1 MEIHTLRENDA
12 AKYWNLR
19 LEALQTEPFAF
30 GKSAEEHLATSVQSL
45 AIRFRD
51 RPPDSFDFG
60 AFEQDELV
68 GMATLVRET
77 GLKERHKAHI
87 YGVYVTGTHRH
98 KRIGQ
103 KLIATLLERAK
114 TDTSLEQIQLAVGA
128 HQKFAIQLYR
138 SFGFEAFGTEPRAL
152 KIGSVYI
159 DEIHM
164 VLQLR

>member
-1 MEIHTLRENDA
+1 MEIRILRENDA

-68 GMATLVRET
+68 GMVTLVRET
-77 GLKERHKAHI
+77 GLKE
-87 YGVYVTGTHRH
+87 T
-98 KRIGQ
+98 
-103 KLIATLLERAK
+103 
-114 TDTSLEQIQLAVGA
+114 
-128 HQKFAIQLYR
+128 
-138 SFGFEAFGTEPRAL
+138 
-152 KIGSVYI
+152 
-159 DEIHM
+159 
-164 VLQLR
+164 